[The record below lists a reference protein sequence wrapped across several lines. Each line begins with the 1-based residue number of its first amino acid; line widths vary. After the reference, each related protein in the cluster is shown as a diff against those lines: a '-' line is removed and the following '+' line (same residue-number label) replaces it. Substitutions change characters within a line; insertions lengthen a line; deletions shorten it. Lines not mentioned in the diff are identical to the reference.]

1 MPPRRCGRSAISGA
15 STLPEDELFDLA
27 ASLGADVP
35 MCLAGR
41 TALVSGIGER
51 LQAAPALPAAS
62 ILLVNPG
69 IALPTREVFEARR
82 GAFSTPAPVTR
93 PWQDLSSFVAALAE
107 RGNDLSEA
115 AISLRP
121 EIAEVLAFLRRS
133 DGVRYA
139 AMSGS
144 GATCFALYDSADA
157 ARRASASMP
166 AGLVASRRDVHRL
179 TVKAAPCASSWRAC
193 PSTLRTTPG
202 WVRRSARGL
211 RYARTR

>member
-1 MPPRRCGRSAISGA
+1 MRRAWVPTCRCAWPAGPPWCRASASACNPRRRCR
-15 STLPEDELFDLA
+15 
-27 ASLGADVP
+27 
-35 MCLAGR
+35 
-41 TALVSGIGER
+41 
-51 LQAAPALPAAS
+51 AAPV
-62 ILLVNPG
+62 LLVNPG
-69 IALPTREVFEARR
+69 VALATREVFEARR

-121 EIAEVLAFLRRS
+121 VIAEVLAFLRRS

-157 ARRASASMP
+157 AQRASASMP
-166 AGLVASRRDVHRL
+166 PAWWRHAGTFIASR
-179 TVKAAPCASSWRAC
+179 
-193 PSTLRTTPG
+193 
-202 WVRRSARGL
+202 
-211 RYARTR
+211 